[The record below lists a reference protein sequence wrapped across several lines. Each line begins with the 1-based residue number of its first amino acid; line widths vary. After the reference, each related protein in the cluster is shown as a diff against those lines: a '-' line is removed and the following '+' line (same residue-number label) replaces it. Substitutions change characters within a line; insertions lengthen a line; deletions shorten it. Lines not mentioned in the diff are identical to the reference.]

1 MSTICKLDRNV
12 RLDRYLRKQMLRDM
26 RNDLGVAETLVKQ
39 GQRTVNHPDYKRY
52 TNAARHKHEQ
62 LLREMIVQATVLK
75 LTLRHIS
82 KICLDP
88 RRTGA
93 VKEAILAKLGGP
105 KQ

>member
-12 RLDRYLRKQMLRDM
+12 RLDRYLRKQMLRDL
-26 RNDLGVAETLVKQ
+26 RSDAARAASLVARGEKIVQ
-39 GQRTVNHPDYKRY
+39 HPDWKRY
-52 TNAARHKHEQ
+52 TNAAQFKHAK
-62 LLREMIVQATVLK
+62 LLQEMTVRAAVLK
-75 LTLRHIS
+75 LTFRHIS

-93 VKEAILAKLGGP
+93 AKEAILAKLGAP